1 MDLSAEL
8 VAPCAPEELF
18 GWVQDLGRYPSWLEI
33 VTQAQVS
40 EDGSW
45 AVDLRGRVGPL
56 ARTKRLRMVRTEL
69 VEPTRAVFERAELD
83 GRQHSAWTL
92 VAEVAPDGD
101 GDEPPSRPGH
111 NRPRSFE
118 QVLYQAIDSTGA
130 VTTEVDVALPGGTQI
145 VATVTRD
152 SAIEL
157 GLGPVGH
164 SNLGRFYFIQQT
176 GFPAAKTH
184 PLARPGLQPLPLAQR
199 ASRFLQPVQIGRA
212 SCRERVSS
220 PV

>member
-33 VTQAQVS
+33 VTQAQPS
-40 EDGSW
+40 DDGSW

-69 VEPTRAVFERAELD
+69 VEPTRVVFERAELD

-101 GDEPPSRPGH
+101 GARLAMSLHYGGGLFEPLIERVLRDEIERSRH
-111 NRPRSFE
+111 R
-118 QVLYQAIDSTGA
+118 L
-130 VTTEVDVALPGGTQI
+130 
-145 VATVTRD
+145 
-152 SAIEL
+152 L
-157 GLGPVGH
+157 GLV
-164 SNLGRFYFIQQT
+164 T
-176 GFPAAKTH
+176 AEA
-184 PLARPGLQPLPLAQR
+184 
-199 ASRFLQPVQIGRA
+199 
-212 SCRERVSS
+212 E
-220 PV
+220 